1 MNPSAELSRWQAPPC
16 AIVRRIVCAAR
27 MNPNSDDLAALR
39 AEYLAR
45 IQAADDAALEAV
57 RIDALGKQGKISAL
71 MKQLGAM
78 SPSERQVMGPALNG
92 LRDCVQEAIAARRG
106 DLAEAALAAQL
117 EAERQDASLPAW
129 PSRIG
134 SIHPISRVMEEL
146 SEIFADMGFA
156 LAEGPDIESDFH
168 NFTAL
173 NFPPKH
179 PAREMHDTFFL
190 RPDAAGERKVLR
202 THTSPVQVR
211 TMLRQKPPIRIIA
224 MGRTFRCDSDQTHTP
239 MFHQIEGLVID
250 QASNMADLKGM
261 LMALMRAYFE
271 VDEVDVRF
279 RPHHFPFTE
288 PSAEMDVRCDRSGGQ
303 IRIGQGMDWLEIL
316 GCGMVHPNVLRN
328 CGIDPETHQG
338 YAFGIGVD
346 RLAMLKYGMPD
357 LRDMFG
363 ADTRWLKHY
372 GFSPF
377 LVPNLAAG
385 L

>member
-1 MNPSAELSRWQAPPC
+1 MASCANAQRVVCAPRMNPS
-16 AIVRRIVCAAR
+16 I
-27 MNPNSDDLAALR
+27 DDLAALR

-45 IQAADDAALEAV
+45 ILAADDAALEVV
-57 RIDALGKQGKISAL
+57 RLDALGKQGKISAL

-78 SPSERQVMGPALNG
+78 SQAERHLMGPALNG
-92 LRDCVQEAIAARRG
+92 LRDRVQEAILARRA
-106 DLAEAALAAQL
+106 DLAEAALAARL
-117 EAERQDASLPAW
+117 EAERKDASLPAL

-146 SEIFADMGFA
+146 SDIFADMGFA

-168 NFTAL
+168 NFSAL

-211 TMLRQKPPIRIIA
+211 TMLGQKPPIRIIA

-250 QASNMADLKGM
+250 EASNMADLKGT

-303 IRIGQGMDWLEIL
+303 IRIGQGANWLEIL

-328 CGIDPETHQG
+328 CGIDPDTHQG

-357 LRDMFG
+357 LRDMFS

-377 LVPNLAAG
+377 LVPNLASG